1 MAKELQI
8 RNVKIIFSA
17 IAVKLL
23 KPTFKFS
30 GGGATART
38 LANFLDLMEKEFG
51 SVTSE
56 RLVDFCVCAAYVF
69 KNRPQWTVNQIFGKA
84 SIKRLKERTKGGK
97 YYEDQWLSSVSLN
110 RSDLVAMI
118 ADKSVHPQA
127 KFIYIASEE
136 PTKRRMLN
144 TAVGYIICQT
154 STLGWSPLSESCSK
168 CKATDDCKQE
178 LQKRFPELYR
188 IRIEHGNKTE

>member
-1 MAKELQI
+1 MKT
-8 RNVKIIFSA
+8 VFSA
-17 IAVKLL
+17 IAVKLM

-30 GGGATART
+30 GGGATTRT
-38 LANFLDLMEKEFG
+38 LNSFLDLMEKEFG

-56 RLVDFCVCAAYVF
+56 RLVDFCVCAAYAF
-69 KNRPQWTVNQIFGKA
+69 RNRPQWTINQVFGKS

-110 RSDLVAMI
+110 RVDLVAMI

-144 TAVGYIICQT
+144 TAVGYLICQT

-168 CKATDDCKQE
+168 CNLAEDCKQE

>member
-1 MAKELQI
+1 MKT
-8 RNVKIIFSA
+8 VFSA

-23 KPTFKFS
+23 NPTFKFS

-38 LANFLDLMEKEFG
+38 LTGFLDLMEKEFG

-56 RLVDFCVCAAYVF
+56 RLVDFCVCAAYAF

-97 YYEDQWLSSVSLN
+97 YYEDQWLSSASLN
-110 RSDLVAMI
+110 RTDLVAMI

-168 CKATDDCKQE
+168 CKVTDDCKQA